1 MLAAL
6 IKAFAQTS
14 DPPFRRVIVK
24 GAAVAIVMFI
34 ALVSAAAWGLRYVN
48 VTGTGWIDSTIAAL
62 GGIAAVIVALVLFPG
77 TMVAVQGVF
86 LDDAA
91 EAVEKRHYPD
101 DVGAAP
107 PFTRALWGSLRLA
120 GLSIALNLLAL
131 PLYLFPGINLAVF
144 YTLNGYLLGREYFEL
159 IAFRHMPAAEAK
171 ALRCRHTR
179 PMFLGGVVI
188 TFLFS
193 IPVVG
198 WFMPAFA
205 AAFMAHVVEGVRRR
219 QRKPR
224 PSGRPLPR

>member
-1 MLAAL
+1 MLAGL
-6 IKAFAQTS
+6 IKAFTQAS

-24 GAAVAIVMFI
+24 GAVVAIVIFI
-34 ALVSAAAWGLRYVN
+34 ALVSAAAWGLGHLTL
-48 VTGTGWIDSTIAAL
+48 TGTGWIDSTIAAL
-62 GGIAAVIVALVLFPG
+62 GSIAAVVVALVLFPG

-91 EAVEKRHYPD
+91 EAVEHRHYPHD
-101 DVGAAP
+101 IGAAP
-107 PFTRALWGSLRLA
+107 PVSRALWGSLRLA
-120 GLSIALNLLAL
+120 VLSIVLNLLVL

-159 IAFRHMPAAEAK
+159 VAFRHMAADEAR
-171 ALRCRHTR
+171 AFRQRHTR

-205 AAFMAHVVEGVRRR
+205 AAFMVHVVEGARRR
-219 QRKPR
+219 STRVR
-224 PSGRPLPR
+224 PV